1 MENEVVAIALSER
14 DRRFALQAAEWAT
27 NAHQGVAVT
36 AADAAIEIGSSR
48 PQGELRRIWNAA
60 LLNERLVA
68 EASAERAAVLGQLV
82 K

>member
-1 MENEVVAIALSER
+1 MGNEVVAIALSER
-14 DRRFALQAAEWAT
+14 DRCLAREAAKWAT
-27 NAHQGVAVT
+27 NTHQGVAIT
-36 AADAAIEIGSSR
+36 AAEAATEIGGSR

-68 EASAERAAVLGQLV
+68 EASVERAAILGQLV

>member
-1 MENEVVAIALSER
+1 MGNEVVSIALSER
-14 DRRFALQAAEWAT
+14 DHRFAPEAANWAT

-36 AADAAIEIGSSR
+36 SAAVAIEISGSR

-60 LLNERLVA
+60 FLNERIVA
-68 EASAERAAVLGQLV
+68 EASVERAVILGRLV

>member
-1 MENEVVAIALSER
+1 MGNEVVAIALSER
-14 DRRFALQAAEWAT
+14 DHRFAWEAAKQAT
-27 NAHQGVAVT
+27 NTHQGVTVT
-36 AADAAIEIGSSR
+36 AAEAAIEIGGSR

-68 EASAERAAVLGQLV
+68 EASVERADILGQLV